1 MIAQQ
6 DLRVAR
12 IHHIPQGRIKAF
24 VDLVVND
31 ALLIKGIRIVSS
43 PKGGIFVAMPQ
54 EEGKNKQ
61 WYEQVRCLNNQ
72 LRQDINSIVLD
83 AYQTSLK
90 YVI

>member
-1 MIAQQ
+1 MMAQQ
-6 DLRVAR
+6 DLKVSK

-31 ALLIKGIRIVSS
+31 ALLIKGVKIVSS

-54 EEGKNKQ
+54 VVGKNKQ
-61 WYEQVRCLNNQ
+61 WYEQVRCLNHQ
-72 LRQDINSIVLD
+72 LRQEISTIVLD

-90 YVI
+90 YSV